1 MKLSAARQSTGY
13 VGRLQQSTLG
23 WEVARQIPRNGSE
36 DMPALVAI
44 APLLEL
50 PHARLEQVRAFLKGS
65 EIALA
70 VHGHKHEHAAF
81 FDHIYAADGDDMH
94 RTLVISGATFE
105 VGRELDAAQLI
116 SLQGL
121 PHTPEVTI
129 EPILLP
135 RSGLGSEPNPCSVP
149 SCAITSGCTRS
160 VYSASSPLRRLQSS
174 TAPIHCCNWAG
185 WFW

>member
-1 MKLSAARQSTGY
+1 MHHHLRSLSLR
-13 VGRLQQSTLG
+13 
-23 WEVARQIPRNGSE
+23 E
-36 DMPALVAI
+36 
-44 APLLEL
+44 EL
-50 PHARLEQVRAFLKGS
+50 KPFADILNLEQVRAFLKGS

-135 RSGLGSEPNPCSVP
+135 RSGLGSGPNPCSVP